1 VQGRGSDHKICSPHE
16 IIKASVIMDKK
27 DIEKAKLI
35 IHIKYSQL
43 LIEKLKKDEGYVF
56 LSLANHEINLWHTC
70 RPMVDSYLLA
80 IGHSSSKQKK
90 KKNKDL
96 SPISCLP
103 PASFFSC
110 KVPRAAKRGEG

>member
-1 VQGRGSDHKICSPHE
+1 
-16 IIKASVIMDKK
+16 MDKK
-27 DIEKAKLI
+27 DIEKANLI

-90 KKNKDL
+90 KKTCHRYLVSLLPL
-96 SPISCLP
+96 SSL
-103 PASFFSC
+103 ARFLELQ
-110 KVPRAAKRGEG
+110 REGRGD

>member
-1 VQGRGSDHKICSPHE
+1 
-16 IIKASVIMDKK
+16 MDKK

-90 KKNKDL
+90 KKNL